1 MRITKNTEV
10 VTEAILVE
18 PGVYYFETN
27 LIVYKMELGEKNQDG
42 YSSYKLTKIENFGN
56 RFGIMIVE
64 DSSDEAPY
72 QFKEF
77 ILGTA
82 GKKIEKELF
91 EEEKVEALKRI
102 S

>member
-18 PGVYYFETN
+18 PGTYYFETD
-27 LIVYKMELGEKNQDG
+27 LVVYKMELGEKDQDN
-42 YSSYKLTKIENFGN
+42 YSDYKLTKIQNFAN
-56 RFGIMIVE
+56 RFGITIIE

-72 QFKEF
+72 QFKQF